1 MRDAARDPA
10 ATASPWPRRLALST
24 LVAAVPLVF
33 FGGTVTTLH
42 AGLAI
47 DGWLVLEPGRGDHFL
62 WLYPV
67 DKWFRDV
74 GTFVEHT
81 HRLFGSLV
89 GLLALA
95 TVVCTFA
102 LDRRKS
108 TRALAVAALLGVVVQ
123 GVIGGLRVLEQ
134 SENLA
139 FLHGAIAQA
148 VFALL
153 GASCIAAAS
162 KADGPVRV
170 EGARSLRLAWL
181 AAVSVYAQIVAG
193 AWLRHGGSVPA
204 LAVHGVLAF
213 ATVIVLLALSKDL
226 SRGAVPSPA
235 LRRWILGLLATQIA
249 LGFAAFGVV
258 WLLPAESSGAARGLG
273 TSVFP
278 TLHVLVGGGLLLA
291 CVAALFRRADRAA
304 PSAVADPRVDRVP
317 RLAQLETAR

>member
-1 MRDAARDPA
+1 MRDTA
-10 ATASPWPRRLALST
+10 ATASPWPRRLALAT

-89 GLLALA
+89 GLLAITTAVA
-95 TVVCTFA
+95 TWIF
-102 LDRRKS
+102 DRRS
-108 TRALAVAALLGVVVQ
+108 GTRWLSVAALLAVVVQ

-134 SENLA
+134 SEDLA

-153 GASCIAAAS
+153 GASFLAATSGA
-162 KADGPVRV
+162 P
-170 EGARSLRLAWL
+170 ARSESELSPRLAWL
-181 AAVSVYAQIVAG
+181 AAGSVYLQIVAG
-193 AWLRHGGSVPA
+193 AWLRHGGGVPA
-204 LAVHGVLAF
+204 LAVHGLLAALVGVVLLVLAKSLRRDD
-213 ATVIVLLALSKDL
+213 AASLT
-226 SRGAVPSPA
+226 
-235 LRRWILGLLATQIA
+235 LRRWILGLLATQFA
-249 LGFAAFGVV
+249 LGLAAFAVV
-258 WLLPAESSGAARGLG
+258 WLVRTDGSGAASGLG

-278 TLHVLVGGGLLLA
+278 TLHVLVGGALLLA
-291 CVAALFRRADRAA
+291 CVACVFRARGVPAPTRAA
-304 PSAVADPRVDRVP
+304 RAERPSGVRQVAKWE
-317 RLAQLETAR
+317 AAR

>member
-1 MRDAARDPA
+1 MRDDPRETA
-10 ATASPWPRRLALST
+10 EAASPWPRRLALWT
-24 LVAAVPLVF
+24 LAAAVPLVF

-89 GLLALA
+89 GLLAVA
-95 TVVCTFA
+95 TLVATFA
-102 LDRRKS
+102 LDRRRS
-108 TRALAVAALLGVVVQ
+108 SRALATAALLGVVVQ

-134 SENLA
+134 SEDLA

-153 GASCIAAAS
+153 GASWLAAS
-162 KADGPVRV
+162 SAAVPGEPA
-170 EGARSLRLAWL
+170 GSTRLAWVT
-181 AAVSVYAQIVAG
+181 AASVYLQIVAG
-193 AWLRHGGSVPA
+193 AWLRHGGGVPA
-204 LAVHGVLAF
+204 LAVHGVLA
-213 ATVIVLLALSKDL
+213 AVAGILVLILARSLGSAAGSHALRRSLLAL
-226 SRGAVPSPA
+226 
-235 LRRWILGLLATQIA
+235 LAIQFA
-249 LGFAAFGVV
+249 LGFAAFAVV
-258 WLLPAESSGAARGLG
+258 WLGPARASGAAPLLG

-278 TLHVLVGGGLLLA
+278 TLHVLVGGALLLA
-291 CVAALFRRADRAA
+291 CVSSVFRARGWRSARAGAAIRTPGLA
-304 PSAVADPRVDRVP
+304 PLGR
-317 RLAQLETAR
+317 LETAR